1 MKKHIPL
8 FEEYVNESSANGK
21 FGDKDQFNWD
31 FDKPFKILTI
41 QEPGHKTGKGFK
53 ELQVKGLM
61 DSDAMK
67 LIDRLKKE
75 DYLSWNIIKSILQKE
90 KFLFRIISEAEFPTY
105 EEKEIEVDVP
115 PAQRNYYKGMPKST
129 AQKKKSQISKQA
141 EMDSDDPKAYK
152 PLPGDK
158 KAQSQGK
165 VKTSGHVKKYRE
177 MFGESAINEKEE
189 ELKKGPIDNPDIE
202 KALKKKVEE
211 TGVDLDILRV
221 VMRRGMAAWKAGHR
235 PGATQEQWG
244 YARIASFVTKGPTY
258 KTTDSDMAEVAKKRG
273 QL

>member
-8 FEEYVNESSANGK
+8 FEEYINESSSNGK

-41 QEPGHKTGKGFK
+41 QEPGHKTGQKFK

-61 DSDAMK
+61 DSDASK

-90 KFLFRIISEAEFPTY
+90 KALVRIIAEGN
-105 EEKEIEVDVP
+105 EKDVPIEVTKGQE
-115 PAQRNYYKGMPKST
+115 AYYKGLPKST
-129 AQKKKSQISKQA
+129 AQKKKSQITAQA
-141 EMDSDDPKAYK
+141 EKPSDDPSAYK

-165 VKTSGHVKKYRE
+165 VKTSSHVKKYRE
-177 MFGESAINEKEE
+177 VFGEAVNEKETTE
-189 ELKKGPIDNPDIE
+189 DQLKKGAIENPDIE

-211 TGVDLDILRV
+211 TGVDIDILRV
-221 VMRRGMAAWKAGHR
+221 VMRRGKLV
-235 PGATQEQWG
+235 TVQELHKSNG
-244 YARIASFVTKGPTY
+244 VTL
-258 KTTDSDMAEVAKKRG
+258 E
-273 QL
+273 